1 VESLVVDAKRRI
13 VVLTRGKVLYQ
24 GFQRNV
30 VR

>member
-1 VESLVVDAKRRI
+1 VVGDAKRRI